1 MPEFIEKAYILLE
14 GYTDYL
20 SSTIPQAK
28 RPKDDLTASLVE
40 NIYQITA
47 QKYNLEKLSNSEV
60 VTMSRFILD
69 FASHSVSC
77 LPLDK
82 KYHKG
87 NSGLHRGDS
96 APVSDQRDGDPQRCP
111 ADSGQSEH
119 QAGRGIGYLDL
130 LIYMMYFNREMET
143 SQIPVLIIAHG
154 FNIASSI
161 AEVAN
166 QLLRRKI
173 FDAIDMPIECGV
185 DVIIR
190 KVSDYLKHLGCKEVL
205 LMVDM
210 GSLEEIYKYTEN
222 LKNVDIGIIN
232 NVTTKLALD
241 IGCMIMEGEGIET
254 ILEEAAN
261 RNQHRYLIVRNRQKV
276 NAILSICQSGFG
288 TAEKI
293 KKLLEK
299 SLPAGQNIPV
309 LSYEYDSIETMG
321 SQAPVFDK
329 YNILFVVGTM
339 DPKIKGV
346 EFISLEEL
354 IEQKN
359 IEKIS
364 ELLNEFMSPDEIQQ
378 FNDNLLRNFPME
390 NLLNYLT
397 ILNPEIIL
405 GNVETIIR
413 SIEAQL
419 GLRITSNVKV
429 GLYLHISCLIERLII
444 NKTVAPYDKLDE
456 LQREHQDFI
465 AVIRKS
471 FAEVERIYNVSI
483 PLSEIG
489 YLYEYIALGQC
500 RERGKQCRR

>member
-1 MPEFIEKAYILLE
+1 
-14 GYTDYL
+14 
-20 SSTIPQAK
+20 
-28 RPKDDLTASLVE
+28 
-40 NIYQITA
+40 
-47 QKYNLEKLSNSEV
+47 
-60 VTMSRFILD
+60 
-69 FASHSVSC
+69 
-77 LPLDK
+77 
-82 KYHKG
+82 
-87 NSGLHRGDS
+87 
-96 APVSDQRDGDPQRCP
+96 
-111 ADSGQSEH
+111 
-119 QAGRGIGYLDL
+119 
-130 LIYMMYFNREMET
+130 MYFNREMET

-190 KVSDYLKHLGCKEVL
+190 KVSDYLKHLEGCKEVL

-254 ILEEAAN
+254 ILEEAAH
-261 RNQHRYLIVRNRQKV
+261 RNQHRYLIVRNRQKA

-456 LQREHQDFI
+456 LQQKHQDFI

-489 YLYEYIALGQC
+489 YLYEYIALGSV
-500 RERGKQCRR
+500 EKEENSVEDETGYFE